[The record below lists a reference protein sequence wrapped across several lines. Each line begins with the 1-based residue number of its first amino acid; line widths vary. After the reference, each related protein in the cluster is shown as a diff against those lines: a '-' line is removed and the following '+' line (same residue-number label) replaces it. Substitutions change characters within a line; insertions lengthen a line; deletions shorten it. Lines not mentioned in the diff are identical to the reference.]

1 MNNWQ
6 LIPKAGIS
14 LGEIQITVI
23 DSWQDVCQ
31 KLNLKQTHG
40 VLEERHINGRVLDN
54 ILETGAGMRFQFE
67 QDSLSEVLFFDGN
80 LFFEDINFIDSE
92 IEDVIS
98 GLRMKEV
105 TILYDSSMLTY
116 ICPDLGIYFA
126 PSESVGGEGTKVVHV
141 GISDEEWELTPN
153 VQEVTSPVVWE

>member
-14 LGEIQITVI
+14 LGKTQVTFN

-31 KLNLKQTHG
+31 KLNLKETHD
-40 VLEERHINGRVLDN
+40 VLKEHHISGPILEN
-54 ILETGAGMRFQFE
+54 ILETTASMSFEFQFG
-67 QDSLSEVLFFDGN
+67 SLFEIIFFDGN
-80 LFFEDINFIDSE
+80 LFFDDINFIDSE

-98 GLRMKEV
+98 GLRTKEII
-105 TILYDSSMLTY
+105 ILYDSSMLTY

-126 PSESVGGEGTKVVHV
+126 TAHSVGGDGNKVVHV
-141 GISDEEWELTPN
+141 GILDDEWELTPN
-153 VQEVTSPVVWE
+153 VQEVTSSVVWE